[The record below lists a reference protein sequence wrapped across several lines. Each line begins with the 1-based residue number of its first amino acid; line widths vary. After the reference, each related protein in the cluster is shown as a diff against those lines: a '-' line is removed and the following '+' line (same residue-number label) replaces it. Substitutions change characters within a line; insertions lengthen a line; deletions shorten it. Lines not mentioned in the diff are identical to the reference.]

1 MYSIKK
7 IFFDLFVFTLLSF
20 FLAGCTA
27 NTPKNRDSSR
37 QVAGA
42 AIGGA
47 AAGVGTA
54 ALGAPRPL
62 IVGASV
68 GGMALG
74 YYVTTL
80 RFDAGPIYKVG
91 GQVYAQ
97 GDYVGINIP
106 SYKLFEA
113 NTAEFRAD
121 ATPLLDSTVAV
132 LKRYPN
138 SNILVSGN
146 TSGIAGHRFDQKLS
160 QARARQVAAYL
171 WAHGVN
177 SFESQS
183 IQRRRLAFVGYGDYF
198 PIASDVKIEN
208 VQKNSRIQI
217 TAYPSRR
224 DLQLDPMTRAFE
236 NVGSAYDPSEE
247 L

>member
-7 IFFDLFVFTLLSF
+7 ISFSLFLLILFSF
-20 FLAGCTA
+20 FLPACTTNTYGDRDAGRHA
-27 NTPKNRDSSR
+27 
-37 QVAGA
+37 AGA
-42 AIGGA
+42 AIGGT

-54 ALGAPRPL
+54 ALGAPRPM
-62 IVGASV
+62 IVGAAA

-97 GDYVGINIP
+97 GDFLGISIP
-106 SYKLFEA
+106 AYKLFDA

-121 ATPLLDSTVAV
+121 AEPILDSAVAV

-146 TSGIAGHRFDQKLS
+146 TSGMGSRRFDQKLS
-160 QARARQVAAYL
+160 EARARAVASYL
-171 WAHGVN
+171 WAHGIA
-177 SFESQS
+177 SFKPQS
-183 IQRRRLAFVGYGDYF
+183 INRRRLAFVGYGDYF
-198 PIASDVKIEN
+198 PIASDLKIEN
-208 VQKNSRIQI
+208 VQKNGRIQI
-217 TAYPSRR
+217 TAYPSKE
-224 DLQLDPMTRAFE
+224 DLKLDQASLDF
-236 NVGSAYDPSEE
+236 NNIGSTLDDT
-247 L
+247 